1 MTPAARTDA
10 AIGLLAAIS
19 SDPTTPA
26 DRVAAAWFRRRRYA
40 GSKDRAWVLSLV
52 FSTLRRRGELDWA
65 LAVQDPSP
73 RQRTLAALARIEKLD
88 ANAINARFS
97 QERYGPGLLSPD
109 EQAIT
114 LSLTTPVDSGSPPD
128 WARANIPPELA
139 VPLRE
144 SLGSDWVAELAALA
158 EEAPV
163 DLRVNALK
171 GDRETAR
178 AALAKEGVQT
188 YPTPL
193 SPLGLRVRGR
203 ANVTGC
209 TAFQDGLIE
218 VQDEGSQLTA
228 LVVCSEPGQT
238 VIDGC
243 AGSGGKSLAL
253 AAAMQNEGYIAA
265 YDSKPRRLDQARR
278 RCVRAGITMI
288 EFAESRGALPDAADR
303 VLLDVP
309 CSGSG
314 IWRRNPAA
322 KWSTTRDSVTEYAV
336 VQKEILKTFA
346 PYVKAGGRLVY
357 VTCSLFAEEN
367 ERQVEG
373 FLSACPEFRVLPVN
387 KIWSKTIGGGA
398 PGSGLYLRLTP
409 QSSGTDGF
417 FAAVLERVE

>member
-26 DRVAAAWFRRRRYA
+26 DRVAAAWFRQRRYA

-73 RQRTLAALARIEKLD
+73 RQRTLAALARIEQLD
-88 ANAINARFS
+88 ADAINARFS
-97 QERYGPGLLSPD
+97 KERYGPGLLSPD

-114 LSLTTPVDSGSPPD
+114 LLLTMPVDSASPPD
-128 WARANIPPELA
+128 WARANVPPELA

-163 DLRVNALK
+163 DLRVNGLK
-171 GDRETAR
+171 VDRKTAR
-178 AALAKEGVQT
+178 AVLAKEGIQT

-203 ANVTGC
+203 ANVTGSA
-209 TAFQDGLIE
+209 AFREGLIE
-218 VQDEGSQLTA
+218 VQDEGSQLAA
-228 LVVCSEPGQT
+228 LVAHPEPGQT

-253 AAAMQNEGYIAA
+253 AAEMQNEGCISA
-265 YDSKPRRLDQARR
+265 YDSKPQRLGQARR
-278 RCVRAGITMI
+278 RFARAGITMI
-288 EFAESRGALPDAADR
+288 EFAESRGVLPYAADR

-314 IWRRNPAA
+314 TWRRNPAA
-322 KWSTTRDSVTEYAV
+322 KWRTTRESVTEYAV
-336 VQKEILKTFA
+336 IQSEILKTFA
-346 PYVKAGGRLVY
+346 PYVKVGGRLVY
-357 VTCSLFAEEN
+357 VTCSLFSEEN
-367 ERQVEG
+367 ERQVEA
-373 FLSACPEFRVLPVN
+373 FLTVHPEFRVLPAN
-387 KIWSKTIGGGA
+387 KIWRKTIGGEA
-398 PGSGLYLRLTP
+398 PGSGPYLRLTP
-409 QSSGTDGF
+409 QRSGTDGF